1 MMEPDLPSGDNA
13 SIRDQGRNLCLDQ
26 EMLRLL
32 AEGEVAPD
40 RLLLI
45 EDHLAVCEP
54 CRLLLEKETGGPR
67 LWELARKC
75 LQPPGSGFQE
85 NDPSPGASRPMDPV
99 LALLDPSARPEMLG
113 TLGSYEIAGVLGRGG
128 MGVVLKGFDPTLNR
142 FVALKVLAPHLSAS
156 AVARKRFLREAKA
169 AAAVTHENVIAI
181 HGVSEFKGVP
191 YLVMPLIRG
200 ESLQKRLRDEGP
212 LSVEAITRIGMQT
225 SAGLAAAH
233 EQGLIHRD
241 VKPANILLGTGT
253 ERVILT
259 DFGLARAV
267 DEVDLTVTGA
277 LPGTPRYMSPEQ
289 ARGETLDPR
298 TDLFSLGLVL
308 YEMAAGQS
316 PFRADSSYEVLKK
329 INEADPRP
337 LANFRTDLPDWLC
350 DLISRL
356 LAKNPMDRLASARD
370 AQTILSQG
378 LAHLQSP
385 ASHPAPRIGS
395 LVSPIPTLV
404 TNPTKTNRSASRTTS
419 VPSGETANPTV
430 DQAST
435 QPEKAP
441 GKESG
446 IHRSYRVLVSL
457 GVLAFLGSL
466 VILIQAGQYF
476 QMGLLLAGSVLA
488 LLFRHWFFG
497 NFSRETRP
505 SSSLFGR
512 ASFGVV
518 LVWGLG
524 WILFL
529 WLQSQ
534 WMENR
539 FSQLRWQQSQIFED
553 RLIGWDALKDSLPS
567 REWSFGQIRLQGL
580 KDQID
585 RLDLG
590 ANASLWLGWTILL
603 GLVGLSLAL
612 LLGRRIRWSG
622 MVFLMM
628 VTGLWSFS
636 SVLNRDKLQVELLS
650 VVHSP
655 EIEDVLSATDIP
667 RYSDP
672 VVVSSQNFSGPG
684 KRLSFFV
691 KPGYCLV
698 GVARNSIDGG
708 DIPELSFWA
717 GMPAAG
723 GVPFRFSMN
732 YMMASRPSQDG
743 RVNQMVAEKL
753 ASWDNTL
760 TLVSPPPL
768 VLPGLGQNYLME
780 SRVSLTSDLPR
791 GGVRSIQMECSEGGG
806 IMSELSL
813 GGEGIVIDGK
823 NQEKWVVPAE
833 KNGDKKV
840 MVPLFQVSSSD
851 PKSPVEAF
859 FKIQLHLFAL
869 KLPDH
874 FEKKLPQ
881 KWVFKGIGWKER
893 NWSTELGLEAEPT
906 IKLASGQQVVI
917 KSPRVSEREIV
928 REWVVDL
935 PPRACV
941 EWNPFEVGSDWIRL
955 NETLGGYCFNPTART
970 IPVHFQMT
978 LIHAEKAKPDP
989 KGNRIRARIF
999 SPLEGFPEAT
1009 AEGTLSGLGS
1019 QGPWQSDPGTVNQP
1033 EFTTRFPR
1041 WKRLFF
1047 HAFASGGDGV
1057 PESFLEIQPKF
1068 TQGIQNPK
1076 VGKISTGFG
1085 TKWWKDLEMPSFES
1099 KQKDPNGFLVITLTD
1114 QGNRVNVLGQ
1124 TAPVEELPKII
1135 KHRGFFQET
1144 AIIIS
1149 DIKLVPKEKMDKVFE
1164 ILKAEGYKSI
1174 RIFP

>member
-1 MMEPDLPSGDNA
+1 MMEPELPSGENA
-13 SIRDQGRNLCLDQ
+13 SILDQGRNLCLDQ
-26 EMLRLL
+26 EVLRLL

-395 LVSPIPTLV
+395 LAHPVSDRCAKGFSASPIP
-404 TNPTKTNRSASRTTS
+404 AS
-419 VPSGETANPTV
+419 SGGEPAHPKV
-430 DQAST
+430 E
-435 QPEKAP
+435 P
-441 GKESG
+441 
-446 IHRSYRVLVSL
+446 
-457 GVLAFLGSL
+457 AFLPHGNTAPIGLGFLRSHWVLGSFLFLALLGIL
-466 VILIQAGQYF
+466 VNLVQGGQYF
-476 QMGLLLAGSVLA
+476 QMGLLLAASVLPF
-488 LLFRHWFFG
+488 LFRRWFFG
-497 NFSRETRP
+497 DSSRENGARSTLKWAAP
-505 SSSLFGR
+505 FGL
-512 ASFGVV
+512 A

-524 WILFL
+524 WILL
-529 WLQSQ
+529 LGYES
-534 WMENR
+534 NR
-539 FSQLRWQQSQIFED
+539 MANMFSRLRWQQSQNFED
-553 RLIGWDALKDSLPS
+553 RLISWNALKDSLSPM
-567 REWSFGQIRLQGL
+567 EWSSGQARLRGL
-580 KDQID
+580 KDQLD

-590 ANASLWLGWTILL
+590 ANPSVWLGWIILL
-603 GLVGLSLAL
+603 YLVGITCALGLARRLS
-612 LLGRRIRWSG
+612 WSG
-622 MVFLMM
+622 LAFLMI
-628 VTGLWSFS
+628 VTGMWSFS
-636 SVLNRDKLQVELLS
+636 LVLHRDKLHGELLS

-655 EIEDVLSATDIP
+655 EIEEVLSATDIP

-672 VVVSSQNFSGPG
+672 VVVSAQNFPGSG

-691 KPGYCLV
+691 KAGYCLV

-743 RVNQMVAEKL
+743 RVNQTVAQKL
-753 ASWDNTL
+753 ASWDTTM

-768 VLPGLGQNYLME
+768 VLSGLGQNYLME

-833 KNGDKKV
+833 KNSDKKV

-859 FKIQLHLFAL
+859 FKIQLQLFAL

-881 KWVFKGIGWKER
+881 KWVFKGTSWKER

-978 LIHAEKAKPDP
+978 LIHAEKSKQDP
-989 KGNRIRARIF
+989 KGIRIRARLF

-1009 AEGTLSGLGS
+1009 TEGTLSGLGS

-1099 KQKDPNGFLVITLTD
+1099 KQKDPTGFLVITLTD

-1124 TAPVEELPKII
+1124 TALVEELPKII
-1135 KHRGFFQET
+1135 KHKGFFQET

-1149 DIKLVPKEKMDKVFE
+1149 DIKLVPKEKMEKVFE
-1164 ILKAEGYKSI
+1164 ILKVEGYKSI